1 MLMRAAGK
9 LWSPGGLVTINLPGD
24 NAATRGGRLAPVPMF
39 RPICQPSSQLWRF
52 AAVLLVVFALTA
64 GRADADPI
72 HVAVGSTTDVLVPA
86 NAEIVFDLLGGGTR
100 LRGMAFGEES
110 EDLLIVTPPGPDPL
124 VTGASADLSSTS
136 TFSMGFGT
144 LGTQEVRWAGEMTF
158 AAPGATL
165 ACTGSGDAMTC
176 TGAAAFQFTGLLHAF
191 DATSDAPLRDLQLA
205 GQGRANGVF
214 NPEVPRRVLSFGYT
228 FQSAPVPEPST
239 LVLVGTMVA
248 GAVARRRSAR
258 LRRHQK

>member
-52 AAVLLVVFALTA
+52 AAALLVVFALTA

-124 VTGASADLSSTS
+124 VT
-136 TFSMGFGT
+136 
-144 LGTQEVRWAGEMTF
+144 
-158 AAPGATL
+158 
-165 ACTGSGDAMTC
+165 
-176 TGAAAFQFTGLLHAF
+176 
-191 DATSDAPLRDLQLA
+191 
-205 GQGRANGVF
+205 
-214 NPEVPRRVLSFGYT
+214 
-228 FQSAPVPEPST
+228 
-239 LVLVGTMVA
+239 
-248 GAVARRRSAR
+248 
-258 LRRHQK
+258 